1 MVKVMLP
8 DVWKL
13 SDQNSDLHLDGGE
26 VLQLDDLRD
35 VTQSAVQPTGGRL
48 LTDGQRKSPLGYVVR
63 FDFFCFQLTT

>member
-1 MVKVMLP
+1 MAKAMLP

-13 SDQNSDLHLDGGE
+13 SDQNSNLHLDGGE

-48 LTDGQRKSPLGYVVR
+48 LTDGQRCKKNVCEESKKRKTPCV
-63 FDFFCFQLTT
+63 C

>member
-1 MVKVMLP
+1 MLP

-48 LTDGQRKSPLGYVVR
+48 LTDRQRKSPLGTLLG
-63 FDFFCFQLTT
+63 LTFSAFS